1 MRWERAHLSGPVRR
15 GSQMSSQRA
24 VCLLAQNPVN
34 ERSHPR
40 FGSECVSYSMVLIKR
55 KIYVNAPDHQP
66 AADLKSNAA

>member
-24 VCLLAQNPVN
+24 VGLLAQNPLN
-34 ERSHPR
+34 ERSH
-40 FGSECVSYSMVLIKR
+40 GSKCVSYSMVLIKR

-66 AADLKSNAA
+66 AADLESNAA